1 MAERAHSRGTCGY
14 CGRELTRGGMTRHL
28 RGCDA
33 RAEVVDAAYGRSG
46 RIIPLLHLQAR
57 DAWTGKYW
65 LNLEVDG
72 SATLLQLDKYL
83 RRIWLECCGHLSR
96 FSQGGWDGE
105 EIPKE
110 LKVGR
115 VFHEGLELTHIYDYG
130 RETIT
135 LLKAVDAREGTRTN
149 GHPIALMAR
158 NAPPV
163 LPCERCGRQAAQV
176 CPRCVDGGHPGTLC
190 DRHAPRHR
198 HEGYLVKPLELL
210 NSPRAGKC
218 GYVGPADPPY

>member
-1 MAERAHSRGTCGY
+1 MVERAHFRGTCAY

-105 EIPKE
+105 EIPME

-115 VFHEGLELTHIYDYG
+115 VFHEGLELTHIYDFG
-130 RETIT
+130 SETIT
-135 LLKAVDAREGTRTN
+135 LVKAMDAREGTRTTDR
-149 GHPIALMAR
+149 PIALMAR
-158 NAPPV
+158 NAPPE
-163 LPCERCGRQAAQV
+163 LPCQRCGTPATRL
-176 CPRCVDGGHPGTLC
+176 CLGCTHTGRDGTLC
-190 DRHAPRHR
+190 DRHAGRHR
-198 HEGYLVKPLELL
+198 HDDNGEPVEIV
-210 NSPRAGKC
+210 NSPRIGVC
-218 GYVGPADPPY
+218 GYTGPAEPPY